1 MFASNVNFDDIRD
14 AVNNPHGANN
24 IVAFPDLHGSFE
36 ASAAPSARPVHG
48 LRLGLGL

>member
-1 MFASNVNFDDIRD
+1 MFASNVDLTSVRN
-14 AVNNPHGANN
+14 ALENPHGAE
-24 IVAFPDLHGSFE
+24 IVAFPDLHGSFV

>member
-1 MFASNVNFDDIRD
+1 MFASNVDFDVIRN
-14 AVNNPHGANN
+14 AVNNPHGAD

-48 LRLGLGL
+48 LRLGL